1 MTAQPDLTPV
11 TASAPAAAAP
21 TVTIIIPAVEPVVW
35 PKHKEELDDAGK
47 RKKFKLPLP
56 PPKVW
61 EYRLADGNLYGVV
74 ARWDD
79 PQRGKTVL
87 PCVYAEIGGEQR
99 WSWSG
104 FGNTPGCRPLLGLME
119 LATKPLATVLVVEGE
134 KARDA
139 APRWMPDDWVCVTWQ
154 GGSKAVKYT
163 NWTPLAGR
171 RVVIWPDKDPAPIDP
186 ATGAVRVDAKTGK
199 NKLPAG
205 EETARELMVLLSTIG
220 AGVAQIPVYGPSM
233 TMLPS
238 NGWDLADPVPDGFN
252 PTEWMQRAAAAISM
266 PTPPA
271 EMRAPAHPPAK
282 VNGAHPPD
290 LVYDGALPPEA
301 PRERGGDRKA
311 EYRCLGYS
319 RDGNVPT
326 FHIFSALSGFIVTQS
341 AKELCNRNG
350 IYNICN
356 DDSFWKEEFP
366 YLANTEK
373 MPWHHIGSVLMS
385 KCYEAG
391 YFRVDN
397 ERGRGAWIDDGR
409 VVMHLGQTLVVD
421 GQPIN
426 PAKMV
431 SEYYYPVSENLIK
444 PRGVPPLT
452 DDEGK
457 LLRKICRT
465 LKWKNPI
472 FAELLGGW
480 IATAPVCGAM
490 PWRSHFWIQGDAG
503 SGKAQPHTA
512 KVLTPS
518 GWREMGA
525 LCAGDLVSTPDNRF
539 ARILN
544 IYPQGRIPVFKIT
557 FDDGRSTRACANHL
571 WKIRERGEWKLR
583 TTEQMIATLTHNGT
597 NAKRMAVPVCAPMTI
612 APLSEIDLP
621 IHPYVLGCLLGDGHL
636 GNAEGAN
643 KAGEIRLT
651 THDDWIRDKVQYL
664 APNGTSFY
672 QTNHP
677 HSFRLGAL
685 SRYAQVVRPL
695 IRSLRLLGARA
706 HTKFIPKQ
714 YLESSI
720 ENRWHLLQGL
730 MDTDGAVGAGG
741 TLSFCT
747 TSPQL
752 REGFVDLVRS
762 LGGCAMSSER
772 HPTYTYNGE
781 KKNGRVA
788 FVINVRLPQPWR
800 AVTLPRKLERI
811 VGYQYEDSFFLGVK
825 SIEPDGEE
833 ESSCLTIDHPDRLY
847 VTDDFIV
854 THNTW
859 IVENVVKPCFG
870 KIGYYPVGNSSA
882 AGIMGT
888 LRRDARPVVFDEA
901 EGKGQRGIER
911 RDMIIEMLRY
921 SSSESDSE
929 VVKGTAGHGTVSFKV
944 QSQYL
949 MASIGVG
956 LTEAADKTR
965 IVVGQLGRR
974 TSSDASFEQ
983 LKALVRQLPK
993 DLPERLLRRQLKNL
1007 RVIRE
1012 NAETLATVIALQLG
1026 SRRIGDQIGTLMA
1039 GDFSLATDRLLSYP
1053 EAEALVASRMEQK
1066 RFDEL
1071 SEVQNE
1077 KEDLDLLEHIASFV
1091 VRANSRHGYSV
1102 DRTIGEL
1109 IQIAAGKRADDQ
1121 KIDMELADEGLR
1133 RIGMAYQVIDDVAG
1147 FWIARSKTY
1156 IATEVM
1162 RRSAFSQG
1170 WDLVLKNHPLAK
1182 VSDRQ
1187 KSFGGY
1193 KLHAIWLPYDVWV
1206 GEREVPVED
1215 TQ

>member
-11 TASAPAAAAP
+11 TASAPAPAASA
-21 TVTIIIPAVEPVVW
+21 VTIITPAVEPVVW

-47 RKKFKLPLP
+47 RKKFKMPLP

-79 PQRGKTVL
+79 QQRGKTVL
-87 PCVYAEIGGEQR
+87 PCVYAEIGGERR

-154 GGSKAVKYT
+154 GGSKAVKYA

-238 NGWDLADPVPDGFN
+238 NGWDLADPVPEGFN
-252 PTEWMQRAAAAISM
+252 PTEWMQRAAAAISL

-290 LVYDGALPPEA
+290 PVYDGALPPEA
-301 PRERGGDRKA
+301 ARERGGDRKA

-366 YLANTEK
+366 YLANSEK

-490 PWRSHFWIQGDAG
+490 PWRSHFWVQGDAG
-503 SGKAQPHTA
+503 SGK
-512 KVLTPS
+512 
-518 GWREMGA
+518 
-525 LCAGDLVSTPDNRF
+525 
-539 ARILN
+539 
-544 IYPQGRIPVFKIT
+544 
-557 FDDGRSTRACANHL
+557 
-571 WKIRERGEWKLR
+571 
-583 TTEQMIATLTHNGT
+583 
-597 NAKRMAVPVCAPMTI
+597 
-612 APLSEIDLP
+612 
-621 IHPYVLGCLLGDGHL
+621 
-636 GNAEGAN
+636 
-643 KAGEIRLT
+643 
-651 THDDWIRDKVQYL
+651 
-664 APNGTSFY
+664 
-672 QTNHP
+672 
-677 HSFRLGAL
+677 
-685 SRYAQVVRPL
+685 
-695 IRSLRLLGARA
+695 
-706 HTKFIPKQ
+706 
-714 YLESSI
+714 
-720 ENRWHLLQGL
+720 
-730 MDTDGAVGAGG
+730 
-741 TLSFCT
+741 
-747 TSPQL
+747 
-752 REGFVDLVRS
+752 
-762 LGGCAMSSER
+762 
-772 HPTYTYNGE
+772 
-781 KKNGRVA
+781 
-788 FVINVRLPQPWR
+788 
-800 AVTLPRKLERI
+800 
-811 VGYQYEDSFFLGVK
+811 
-825 SIEPDGEE
+825 
-833 ESSCLTIDHPDRLY
+833 
-847 VTDDFIV
+847 
-854 THNTW
+854 TW

-974 TSSDASFEQ
+974 TAADASFEQ

-1121 KIDMELADEGLR
+1121 KIDMEMADEGLR
-1133 RIGMAYQVIDDVAG
+1133 RIGMAYQIIDDVAG

-1206 GEREVPVED
+1206 GERETPVED